1 MDWWNVLIF
10 GIIPVLTVAIMFFFK
25 RKLLWVSP
33 LISTVL
39 AFITYMIAL
48 APITIVELFINN
60 EWRGFFILA
69 MLLHIV
75 IVVILT
81 AIAYF
86 IARLLKGKPYKD

>member
-48 APITIVELFINN
+48 APITIVELFSNN

-75 IVVILT
+75 IVVTLT
-81 AIAYF
+81 TAAYF
-86 IARLLKGKPYKD
+86 ITRLLKEKPHKA

>member
-10 GIIPVLTVAIMFFFK
+10 GIIPVLTVAIMFFFR

-33 LISTVL
+33 LISTAL

-48 APITIVELFINN
+48 APITIAELFGNN

-81 AIAYF
+81 VIAYF
-86 IARLLKGKPYKD
+86 IARLLKRKTT